1 MVQRLSHC
9 ARRATFL
16 AIRYDKDLAASTSC
30 GALGDIV
37 LTPKFSYT
45 SLAMVALLQAVSCH
59 QALAGEV
66 QMRTAQADIN
76 HEVLVNATPKVV
88 WKAIHEERNFDP
100 GIEYSKE
107 ISNEGN
113 SSVIEQKFVR
123 IPLLGSV
130 VATTKQT
137 EIPYSRIDYQLVNS
151 DRFKKL
157 EGSWTLQPINGGR
170 ATKLGLASKL
180 DIGIP
185 FSQIFTR
192 NASNKKVIER
202 VAAVKRMAEADQ
214 ARLASGGKS
223 DY

>member
-1 MVQRLSHC
+1 
-9 ARRATFL
+9 
-16 AIRYDKDLAASTSC
+16 
-30 GALGDIV
+30 
-37 LTPKFSYT
+37 
-45 SLAMVALLQAVSCH
+45 
-59 QALAGEV
+59 
-66 QMRTAQADIN
+66 MRTAQAGIN
-76 HEVLVNATPKVV
+76 HEVLVNASPKVV

-107 ISNEGN
+107 ISNDGN

-137 EIPYSRIDYQLVNS
+137 EILYSRIDYQLVN
-151 DRFKKL
+151 
-157 EGSWTLQPINGGR
+157 PIASRNWR
-170 ATKLGLASKL
+170 AVGLCNPLTAAKRRKLGLSSKL

-192 NASNKKVIER
+192 NASNKKVIEP

>member
-1 MVQRLSHC
+1 MT
-9 ARRATFL
+9 AKT
-16 AIRYDKDLAASTSC
+16 
-30 GALGDIV
+30 
-37 LTPKFSYT
+37 FSYT
-45 SLAMVALLQAVSCH
+45 ALTLMAALSCSVSSTH
-59 QALAGEV
+59 SALAGEAQV
-66 QMRTAQADIN
+66 RTAQANVGD
-76 HEVLVNATPKVV
+76 EVLIKATPKVV

-107 ISNEGN
+107 ISNDGN
-113 SSVIEQKFVR
+113 STLIEQKFVR

-130 VATTKQT
+130 VATTKQVET
-137 EIPYSRIDYQLVNS
+137 PYSRIDYTLVKS

-157 EGSWTLQPINGGR
+157 EGSWTLQAVDGGR
-170 ATKLGLASKL
+170 ATKLRLASQL

-192 NASNKKVIER
+192 NASNKKVVDR

-214 ARLASGGKS
+214 ARLAATGKL